1 LYIIGFILL
10 LHGTNI
16 VTMSYI
22 VRQKIKGRFYLYEVT
37 SVWDKE
43 KKKPVQQRKYLGAE
57 NGVRPKSK
65 NLDYSKIISKSHGNI
80 ALLEHLASESGI
92 KCILE
97 EYFPDDARNIL
108 ALAYYEISE
117 ATAGHLFHFWVDEQ
131 NLPKA
136 SRLHSSQV
144 SGLYENLGL
153 AQTTRLDFNK
163 AWIKHL
169 NPNQGIYYDITSVSS
184 YSTEIG
190 FVEWG
195 YNRDKEDLAQI
206 NIGMACCQKTSM
218 PFYYNIFPGSIVD
231 VSTIKNFLAYLGFF
245 DLKQIKLVMDR
256 GFCSTANLL
265 GMYGLDENFEFL
277 QPLSFSLQKTKDLVM
292 AHKEA
297 LKSHQT
303 AFKYKEEIV
312 HYVKSKTTFDNIEL
326 DAHIY
331 FNEKAE
337 LEQRHFF
344 LSKIMDIEAKFD
356 QVGFGTAQECEN
368 AINAN
373 IPAKYRKYFKWDKT
387 TTIVKD
393 LEAIDAHLH
402 NQGYFIVVGRNP
414 ETDKC
419 GLLDDYRNKD
429 MIEKIFDVLK
439 NEMDGDRL
447 RVHSDTAIQGKLFVK
462 FIALI
467 LYMKMSKTMKENKMF
482 DKLTVREVLL
492 ELRKIK
498 KTFID
503 QDTNILNEITKKQ
516 RLILD
521 CFKLEVA

>member
-1 LYIIGFILL
+1 MHGINII
-10 LHGTNI
+10 
-16 VTMSYI
+16 TMSFI
-22 VRQKIKGRFYLYEVT
+22 VRQNIKGRFYLYEVT
-37 SVWDKE
+37 SVWDKT
-43 KKKPVQQRKYLGAE
+43 KKKPVQKRKYLGPE
-57 NGVRPKSK
+57 NCTRPKSK
-65 NLDYSKIISKSHGNI
+65 NLDYSKIISKNHGNI

-97 EYFPDDARNIL
+97 EYFPDVAHEIL
-108 ALAYYEISE
+108 TLAYYEISE
-117 ATAGHLFHFWVDEQ
+117 ATAGHLFHYWVDEQ
-131 NLPKA
+131 DLPKA

-144 SGLYENLGL
+144 SGLYESLGL
-153 AQTTRLDFNK
+153 AQTTRLEFNK

-169 NPNQGIYYDITSVSS
+169 NPNQGVYYDITSVSS
-184 YSTEIG
+184 YSTEIS

-195 YNRDKEDLAQI
+195 YNRDRENLAQI

-218 PFYYNIFPGSIVD
+218 PFYYAIFPGNIVD
-231 VSTIKNFLAYLGFF
+231 VSTIKNFLAYLCFF

-265 GMYGLDENFEFL
+265 GMNGLDENFEFF
-277 QPLSFSLQKTKDLVM
+277 QPLSFSLQKAKDLVV

-312 HYVKSKTTFDNIEL
+312 HYVKSETTFDTIGL

-337 LEQRHFF
+337 LEQRHLF
-344 LSKIMDIEAKFD
+344 LSKIMDIEAQFEHT
-356 QVGFGTAQECEN
+356 GFGTAQECEN
-368 AINAN
+368 AINTN
-373 IPAKYRKYFKWDKT
+373 IQAKYRKYFKWHETATIK
-387 TTIVKD
+387 IVKD
-393 LEAIDAHLH
+393 MEAIDAHLH
-402 NQGYFIVVGRNP
+402 NQGYFIVVGRKSGI
-414 ETDKC
+414 DKC
-419 GLLDDYRNKD
+419 ALLDDYRNKD
-429 MIEKIFDVLK
+429 RIEKIFDVLK

-447 RVHSDTAIQGKLFVK
+447 RIHSDMATQGKLFVK

-467 LYMKMSKTMKENKMF
+467 LYMKMSNTMKENKMF
-482 DKLTVREVLL
+482 DKLTVKEVLL

-503 QDTNILNEITKKQ
+503 KDTIILGEITKKQ
-516 RLILD
+516 RLILE
-521 CFKLEVA
+521 CFKLDLA

>member
-1 LYIIGFILL
+1 
-10 LHGTNI
+10 
-16 VTMSYI
+16 MSFI
-22 VRQKIKGRFYLYEVT
+22 VRQNIKGRFYLYEAT

-43 KKKPVQQRKYLGAE
+43 KKMPVQKRKYLGPE
-57 NGVRPKSK
+57 NRVRPKSK
-65 NLDYSKIISKSHGNI
+65 NLDYSKIISKNHGNV

-92 KCILE
+92 KNILE
-97 EYFPDDARNIL
+97 EYFPDNAQDIL

-117 ATAGHLFHFWVDEQ
+117 ASAGHLFHYWVDEQ
-131 NLPKA
+131 DLPSA
-136 SRLHSSQV
+136 SRLHSSEV

-169 NPNQGIYYDITSVSS
+169 NPNQGVYYDITSVSS
-184 YSTEIG
+184 YSTEID

-218 PFYYNIFPGSIVD
+218 PFYYSIFPGSIVD

-245 DLKQIKLVMDR
+245 DLKKIKLVMDR

-277 QPLSFSLQKTKDLVM
+277 QPLSFSLQKAKDLVV
-292 AHKEA
+292 AHKEV
-297 LKSHQT
+297 LKSLQT
-303 AFKYKEEIV
+303 AFKYKEEII
-312 HYVKSKTTFDNIEL
+312 HYVKSGTTFETIEL

-344 LSKIMDIEAKFD
+344 LSKIMDIEAGFD
-356 QVGFGTAQECEN
+356 QSGFGTAQECEN
-368 AINAN
+368 AINTT
-373 IPAKYRKYFKWDKT
+373 IPAKYRKYFKWDET
-387 TTIVKD
+387 TTTKIAKD
-393 LEAIDAHLH
+393 LDAIDAHLH
-402 NQGYFIVVGRNP
+402 NQGYFIVVGRKSGI
-414 ETDKC
+414 DKC
-419 GLLDDYRNKD
+419 VLLDDYRNKD
-429 MIEKIFDVLK
+429 MIEKIFDVMK
-439 NEMDGDRL
+439 NEMDGNRL
-447 RVHSDTAIQGKLFVK
+447 RVHSDMATQGKLFVK

-467 LYMKMSKTMKENKMF
+467 LYMKMSKTMKENKLF
-482 DKLTVREVLL
+482 DKLTVKEVLL

-498 KTFID
+498 NTFID
-503 QDTNILNEITKKQ
+503 KDTTILNEITKKQ

-521 CFKLEVA
+521 CFKLELT